1 MVFLIKIAVF
11 DHQRSCS
18 QKFGIRRQFWNLY
31 VCLFGEPGD
40 TKLIDGLLYRGHHH
54 FPGYRPPAAYHDN
67 ITYLA
72 DVLSGK
78 TDPGNDLSSLP
89 NNLIVVR
96 ILDAASR
103 SAREGRRITL

>member
-1 MVFLIKIAVF
+1 MPAS
-11 DHQRSCS
+11 RC
-18 QKFGIRRQFWNLY
+18 
-31 VCLFGEPGD
+31 
-40 TKLIDGLLYRGHHH
+40 T
-54 FPGYRPPAAYHDN
+54 PPSDHDN

-96 ILDAASR
+96 ILEAATR
-103 SAREGRRITL
+103 SAREGKRIAL